1 MKLSKIT
8 MAVVASLGVGLGAGM
23 ISTAFA
29 LDLYVD
35 KKTKQIFTEAGPNR
49 EKIGSFTKVDDAPAE
64 TSVKADASDPTQP
77 RRDRSAAMREKAASA
92 RLIND
97 VAVLQERV
105 KETESV
111 HMKFDD
117 RGLHFESKD
126 GNFSMSMNGRLQA
139 ASQYNFIND
148 VEPNSNYLAGSGGT
162 TSTASLPNELNS
174 GMNIRRARLGA
185 EGTFMKIMDYKFE
198 YDFSRGNGT
207 VASGITDA
215 FVRLN
220 QSNAMSYKLGSFKEP
235 FSLEEAASNRY
246 LTFIERHMA
255 VNAFVD
261 NPNTYKTGLG
271 ANYAIPRWQTGW
283 AFMTEPVG
291 AWSAAST
298 SVNANGNQS
307 RNNGSGDSGWEAIG
321 RVSGRPWMI
330 DDTRFVHVGASAGHT
345 NVNNQ
350 YKSDGTFQGAGGTGG
365 GGGMAFFAF
374 PGTNVD
380 RTNVLNTGNLTHG
393 NVGAANQVRIDSY
406 DRYAAELWINHG
418 PWSAQGEYLRTN
430 INGLGYGGEHLTGAY
445 GFLSYFLT
453 GESKAYHVRNGA
465 ANRIRPRQAFGWSKN
480 SGWGAWEVAAGYD
493 YIDMNNGI
501 IKGGKMDMARIGL
514 NWYPHS
520 NVKWQA
526 NIQHVLNVNTAGTP
540 RNETVTG
547 TSPDTGYSGG
557 AGARTN
563 GMNNGDMTV
572 FMTQLQV
579 DF

>member
-8 MAVVASLGVGLGAGM
+8 VAVVAALGVGLGAGVV
-23 ISTAFA
+23 STAFA

-35 KKTKQIFTEAGPNR
+35 KKTKQIYTEAGPGR

-64 TSVKADASDPTQP
+64 SAVKADASDPAQP
-77 RRDRSAAMREKAASA
+77 RRDRSAAMREKAAGA

-126 GNFSMSMNGRLQA
+126 GNFSMSWNGRLQA

-148 VEPNSNYLAGSGGT
+148 VAPNADYQNSSSG
-162 TSTASLPNELNS
+162 TSHSLPNEFNS

-185 EGTFMKIMDYKFE
+185 EGTFMKILDYKFE

-246 LTFIERHMA
+246 LTFIERHMS

-261 NPNTYKTGLG
+261 NPNTYKTGIG

-298 SVNANGNQS
+298 SVNSGSAANGNGNQS
-307 RNNGSGDSGWEAIG
+307 RNNGSGDMGWEGIG

-345 NVNNQ
+345 EVTNS
-350 YKSDGTFQGAGGTGG
+350 YKSDGSFQGAGGTGG

-380 RTNVLNTGNLTHG
+380 RTNMLNTGNLTYG
-393 NVGAANQVRIDSY
+393 SAGSANQVRIDSY
-406 DRYAAELWINHG
+406 DRYAAEIWLNHG
-418 PWSAQGEYLRTN
+418 PWSVQGEYLRTN

-445 GFLSYFLT
+445 GFVSYFLT

-465 ANRIRPRQAFGWSKN
+465 ANRLRPRQAFGWGKN
-480 SGWGAWEVAAGYD
+480 SGWGAFEVAAGYD

-501 IKGGKMDMARIGL
+501 IKGGKADMARMGL

-526 NIQHVLNVNTAGTP
+526 NIQHILDVNTAGTP
-540 RNETVTG
+540 RNEPG
-547 TSPDTGYSGG
+547 TGYSGG

-563 GMNNGDMTV
+563 GMNNADMTFFV
-572 FMTQLQV
+572 TQLQV

>member
-8 MAVVASLGVGLGAGM
+8 LAMIAVLGAGLSAGM
-23 ISTAFA
+23 ASSAFA
-29 LDLYVD
+29 LDLYMD
-35 KKTKQIFTEAGPNR
+35 KKTKQLYAEPGPGR
-49 EKIGSFTKVDDAPAE
+49 ERLGSFKKVDDAPAE
-64 TSVKADASDPTQP
+64 SAAKTVTAESPPVS
-77 RRDRSAAMREKAASA
+77 RDRSAAMREKMAGA
-92 RLIND
+92 RLLND
-97 VAVLQERV
+97 VAVLQEHV
-105 KETESV
+105 KEIEKV

-117 RGLHFESKD
+117 RGLHFETKD
-126 GNFSMSMNGRLQA
+126 GNFSMSWNGRLQA
-139 ASQYNFIND
+139 ASQYNFINEVD
-148 VEPNSNYLAGSGGT
+148 PNTPYLVGT

-185 EGTFMKIMDYKFE
+185 EGTFMKIFDYKFE
-198 YDFSRGNGT
+198 YDFSRGNGS
-207 VASGITDA
+207 VGSGITDA

-220 QSNAMSYKLGSFKEP
+220 HTNALSYKLGSFKEP

-246 LTFIERHMA
+246 LTFIERHMS

-261 NPNTYKTGLG
+261 NPNTYKTGIG

-283 AFMTEPVG
+283 AFMTEPIG

-321 RVSGRPWMI
+321 RISGRPWMQ
-330 DDTRFVHVGASAGHT
+330 DETHFVHVGASAGHT
-345 NVNNQ
+345 DVNNQ

-380 RTNVLNTGNLTHG
+380 RTNMLNTGNLTHG

-406 DRYAAELWINHG
+406 DRMAAELWLNHG
-418 PWSAQGEYLRTN
+418 SWSAQGEYLRTN

-465 ANRIRPRQAFGWSKN
+465 ANRIRPRQPFQWSK
-480 SGWGAWEVAAGYD
+480 GGGLGAWEVAAGYD
-493 YIDMNNGI
+493 YIDMNSGI
-501 IKGGKMDMARIGL
+501 IKGGDAKMARIGL

-526 NIQHVLNVNTAGTP
+526 NIQHVLDVNTAGTP
-540 RNETVTG
+540 RNETSTAGSPNTG
-547 TSPDTGYSGG
+547 FSGG

-563 GMNNGDMTV
+563 GFHNADLTV

>member
-8 MAVVASLGVGLGAGM
+8 VAVVAALGVGLGAGVV
-23 ISTAFA
+23 STAFA

-35 KKTKQIFTEAGPNR
+35 KKTKQIYTEAGPGR

-64 TSVKADASDPTQP
+64 SAVKADASDPAQP
-77 RRDRSAAMREKAASA
+77 RRDRSAAMREKAAGA

-126 GNFSMSMNGRLQA
+126 GNFSMSWNGRLQA

-148 VEPNSNYLAGSGGT
+148 VAPNADYLNSTGGT
-162 TSTASLPNELNS
+162 AHSLPNEFNS

-185 EGTFMKIMDYKFE
+185 EGTFMKILDYKFE

-246 LTFIERHMA
+246 LTFIERHMS

-261 NPNTYKTGLG
+261 NPNTYKTGIG

-298 SVNANGNQS
+298 SVNSGSAANGNGNQS
-307 RNNGSGDSGWEAIG
+307 RNNGSGDMGWEGIG

-345 NVNNQ
+345 EVTNS
-350 YKSDGTFQGAGGTGG
+350 YKSDGSFQGAGGTGG

-380 RTNVLNTGNLTHG
+380 RTNMLNTGNLTYG
-393 NVGAANQVRIDSY
+393 SAGSANQVRIDSY
-406 DRYAAELWINHG
+406 DRYAAEIWLNHG
-418 PWSAQGEYLRTN
+418 PWSVQGEYLRTN

-445 GFLSYFLT
+445 GFVSYFLT

-465 ANRIRPRQAFGWSKN
+465 ANRLRPRQAFGLGKN

-501 IKGGKMDMARIGL
+501 IRGGKADMARMGL

-526 NIQHVLNVNTAGTP
+526 NIQHILDVNTAGTP
-540 RNETVTG
+540 RNEAG
-547 TSPDTGYSGG
+547 TGYSGG

-563 GMNNGDMTV
+563 GMNNADMTFFV
-572 FMTQLQV
+572 TQLQV

>member
-8 MAVVASLGVGLGAGM
+8 VAVVAALGVGLGAGM
-23 ISTAFA
+23 ASTAFA

-35 KKTKQIFTEAGPNR
+35 KKTKQIFTEAGPGR

-64 TSVKADASDPTQP
+64 SAVKADASDPAQS
-77 RRDRSAAMREKAASA
+77 RRDRSAAMREKAAGA

-126 GNFSMSMNGRLQA
+126 GNFSMSWNGRLQA

-148 VEPNSNYLAGSGGT
+148 TAVNSSYLNSHGDT
-162 TSTASLPNELNS
+162 TASLPNEFNS

-185 EGTFMKIMDYKFE
+185 EGTFMKILDYKFE

-220 QSNAMSYKLGSFKEP
+220 QNNAMSYKLGSFKEP

-246 LTFIERHMA
+246 LTFIERHMS

-261 NPNTYKTGLG
+261 NPNTYKTGIG

-298 SVNANGNQS
+298 SVNSGSAANGNGNQS
-307 RNNGSGDSGWEAIG
+307 RNNGSGDMGWEGIG

-345 NVNNQ
+345 EVTNS
-350 YKSDGTFQGAGGTGG
+350 YKSDGSFQGAGGTGG

-380 RTNVLNTGNLTHG
+380 RTNMLNTGNLTYG
-393 NVGAANQVRIDSY
+393 SAGSANQVRIDSY
-406 DRYAAELWINHG
+406 DRYAAEIWLNHG
-418 PWSAQGEYLRTN
+418 PWSVQGEYLRTN

-445 GFLSYFLT
+445 GFVSYFLT

-465 ANRIRPRQAFGWSKN
+465 ANRLRPRQAFGMGKN
-480 SGWGAWEVAAGYD
+480 SGWGAFEVAAGYD

-501 IKGGKMDMARIGL
+501 IRGGKADMARMGL

-526 NIQHVLNVNTAGTP
+526 NIQHILDVNTAGTP
-540 RNETVTG
+540 RNEAG
-547 TSPDTGYSGG
+547 TGYGGG

-563 GMNNGDMTV
+563 AMNNADMTFFV
-572 FMTQLQV
+572 TQLQV

>member
-8 MAVVASLGVGLGAGM
+8 VAVVAALGVGLGAGM
-23 ISTAFA
+23 VSTAFA

-35 KKTKQIFTEAGPNR
+35 KKTKQIYTEAGPGR

-64 TSVKADASDPTQP
+64 SAVKADASDPAQP
-77 RRDRSAAMREKAASA
+77 RRDRSAAMREKAAGA

-126 GNFSMSMNGRLQA
+126 GNFSMSWNGRIQV

-148 VEPNSNYLAGSGGT
+148 VTPNSSYLRLSDGHE
-162 TSTASLPNELNS
+162 TASLPNEFNS

-185 EGTFMKIMDYKFE
+185 EGTFMKILDYKFE

-207 VASGITDA
+207 VGSGITDA

-220 QSNAMSYKLGSFKEP
+220 QNNALSYKLGSFKEP

-246 LTFIERHMA
+246 LTFIERHMS
-255 VNAFVD
+255 VNSFVD
-261 NPNTYKTGLG
+261 NPNTYKTGIG

-283 AFMTEPVG
+283 AFMTEPIG

-330 DDTRFVHVGASAGHT
+330 DDTRFVHVGMSAGHT
-345 NVNNQ
+345 AVNNA
-350 YKSDGTFQGAGGTGG
+350 YKSDGSFQGAGGTGG

-380 RTNVLNTGNLTHG
+380 RTNMLNTGNLTYG
-393 NVGAANQVRIDSY
+393 SAGSANQVRIDSY
-406 DRYAAELWINHG
+406 DRYAAEIWLNHG
-418 PWSAQGEYLRTN
+418 PWSVQGEYLRTN

-445 GFLSYFLT
+445 GFVSYFLT

-465 ANRIRPRQAFGWSKN
+465 ANRLRPRQAFGWGKN
-480 SGWGAWEVAAGYD
+480 SGWGAFEVAAGYD

-501 IKGGKMDMARIGL
+501 IKGGKADMARMGL

-526 NIQHVLNVNTAGTP
+526 NIQHILDVNTAGTP
-540 RNETVTG
+540 RNEPG
-547 TSPDTGYSGG
+547 TGYSGG

-563 GMNNGDMTV
+563 GMNNADMTFFV
-572 FMTQLQV
+572 TQLQV

>member
-1 MKLSKIT
+1 
-8 MAVVASLGVGLGAGM
+8 MA
-23 ISTAFA
+23 STAFA

-35 KKTKQIFTEAGPNR
+35 KKTKQIYTEAGPGR

-64 TSVKADASDPTQP
+64 SAVKADASDPAQP
-77 RRDRSAAMREKAASA
+77 RRDRSAAMREKAAGA

-126 GNFSMSMNGRLQA
+126 GNFSMSWNGRLQA

-148 VEPNSNYLAGSGGT
+148 VADNSSYLNSAGT
-162 TSTASLPNELNS
+162 ATASLPNEFNS

-185 EGTFMKIMDYKFE
+185 EGTFMKILDYKFE

-246 LTFIERHMA
+246 LTFIERHMS

-261 NPNTYKTGLG
+261 NPNTYKTGIG

-298 SVNANGNQS
+298 SVNSGSSGNGNGNQS
-307 RNNGSGDSGWEAIG
+307 RNNGSGDMGWEGIARI
-321 RVSGRPWMI
+321 SGRPWMI
-330 DDTRFVHVGASAGHT
+330 DDTRFVHVGVSGGHT
-345 NVNNQ
+345 DVNNQ

-380 RTNVLNTGNLTHG
+380 RTNMLNTGNLTYG
-393 NVGAANQVRIDSY
+393 NAGSATQVRIDSY
-406 DRYAAELWINHG
+406 DRYAAEIWLNHG
-418 PWSAQGEYLRTN
+418 PWSVQGEYLRTN
-430 INGLGYGGEHLTGAY
+430 INGLGYNTGEHLTGAY
-445 GFLSYFLT
+445 GFVSYFLT

-465 ANRIRPRQAFGWSKN
+465 ANRLRPRQAFGLGKN

-501 IKGGKMDMARIGL
+501 IRGGKADMARMGL

-526 NIQHVLNVNTAGTP
+526 NIQHILDVNTAGTP
-540 RNETVTG
+540 RNDGRTA
-547 TSPDTGYSGG
+547 DNNGYSGG

-563 GMNNGDMTV
+563 GMNNADMTFFV
-572 FMTQLQV
+572 TQLQV

>member
-8 MAVVASLGVGLGAGM
+8 VAVVAALGVGLGAGVV
-23 ISTAFA
+23 STAFA

-35 KKTKQIFTEAGPNR
+35 KKTKQIFTEAGPGR

-64 TSVKADASDPTQP
+64 SAVKADASDPAQP
-77 RRDRSAAMREKAASA
+77 RRDRSAAMREKAAGA

-126 GNFSMSMNGRLQA
+126 GNFSMSWNGRIQV

-148 VEPNSNYLAGSGGT
+148 VTPNSSYLRLSDGHE
-162 TSTASLPNELNS
+162 TASLPNEFNS

-185 EGTFMKIMDYKFE
+185 EGTFMKILDYKFE

-207 VASGITDA
+207 VGSGITDA

-220 QSNAMSYKLGSFKEP
+220 QNNALSYKLGSFKEP

-246 LTFIERHMA
+246 LTFIERHMS
-255 VNAFVD
+255 VNSFVD
-261 NPNTYKTGLG
+261 NPNTYKTGIG

-283 AFMTEPVG
+283 AFMTEPIG

-330 DDTRFVHVGASAGHT
+330 DDTRFVHVGMSAGHT
-345 NVNNQ
+345 AVNNQ
-350 YKSDGTFQGAGGTGG
+350 YTSNGSFQGAGGTGG

-380 RTNVLNTGNLTHG
+380 RTNMLNTGNLTYG
-393 NVGAANQVRIDSY
+393 NAGSTGQVRIDSY
-406 DRYAAELWINHG
+406 DRYAAELWLNHG
-418 PWSAQGEYLRTN
+418 PWSVQGEYLRTN

-445 GFLSYFLT
+445 GFVSYFLT

-465 ANRIRPRQAFGWSKN
+465 ANRLRPRQAFGWGKN
-480 SGWGAWEVAAGYD
+480 SGWGAFEVAAGYD

-501 IKGGKMDMARIGL
+501 IKGGKADMARMGL

-526 NIQHVLNVNTAGTP
+526 NIQHILDVNTAGTP
-540 RNETVTG
+540 RNEPG
-547 TSPDTGYSGG
+547 TGYSGG

-563 GMNNGDMTV
+563 GMNNADMTFFV
-572 FMTQLQV
+572 TQLQV

>member
-1 MKLSKIT
+1 
-8 MAVVASLGVGLGAGM
+8 
-23 ISTAFA
+23 
-29 LDLYVD
+29 
-35 KKTKQIFTEAGPNR
+35 
-49 EKIGSFTKVDDAPAE
+49 
-64 TSVKADASDPTQP
+64 
-77 RRDRSAAMREKAASA
+77 
-92 RLIND
+92 
-97 VAVLQERV
+97 
-105 KETESV
+105 
-111 HMKFDD
+111 MKFDD

-126 GNFSMSMNGRLQA
+126 GNFSMSLNGRLQA

-148 VEPNSNYLAGSGGT
+148 PTVNSNYDVVSGSSGGTT

-198 YDFSRGNGT
+198 YDFSRGNGS

-215 FVRLN
+215 YVRLN
-220 QSNAMSYKLGSFKEP
+220 QNNAMSYKLGSFKEP

-321 RVSGRPWMI
+321 RISGRPWMI
-330 DDTRFVHVGASAGHT
+330 DDTRFIHVGASAGHT

-393 NVGAANQVRIDSY
+393 NAGAANQVRIDSY

-418 PWSAQGEYLRTN
+418 SWSAQGEYLRTN

-526 NIQHVLNVNTAGTP
+526 NIQHVLNLNTAGTP
-540 RNETVTG
+540 RNENTG
-547 TSPDTGYSGG
+547 GANNSPDNGYSGG

-563 GMNNGDMTV
+563 GMNNADMTV